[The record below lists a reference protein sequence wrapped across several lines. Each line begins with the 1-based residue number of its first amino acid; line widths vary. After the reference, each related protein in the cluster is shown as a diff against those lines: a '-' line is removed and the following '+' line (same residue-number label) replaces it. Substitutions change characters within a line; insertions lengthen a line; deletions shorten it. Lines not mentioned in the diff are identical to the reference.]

1 LIGKR
6 YKVVILKR
14 IVEDQMAKKATG
26 RQPGPDR
33 ILNAALDLAAD
44 MRWRDIAMEDIANAS
59 GAKLARVYE
68 LFPSKAAI
76 LTAFIRRTDQAVLAG
91 HDFEDASESSRE
103 RLLDVLMRRLDA
115 LEPRRHAVAEIT
127 REFGSDPAS
136 ALCAL
141 PAFAG
146 AMAWSLEAAGIRSS
160 GPLGLIR
167 IKGLSLIYL
176 SALRVWL
183 RDETQDHARTMA
195 QIDKNL
201 KRAESVMS
209 MLPFGARRRRNDDE

>member
-1 LIGKR
+1 
-6 YKVVILKR
+6 
-14 IVEDQMAKKATG
+14 MAKKATG

-33 ILNAALDLAAD
+33 ILDAALDLAAD
-44 MRWRDIAMEDIANAS
+44 MRWRDITMENIADAS
-59 GAKLARVYE
+59 GAKLARVHE
-68 LFPSKAAI
+68 LFPSKAAM

-91 HDFEDASESSRE
+91 HDFKDASEPCRE

-115 LEPRRHAVAEIT
+115 LEPHRPAVAAIT
-127 REFGSDPAS
+127 RDLGCDPAS

-141 PAFAG
+141 PAFAA

-160 GPLGLIR
+160 GPLGMVRL
-167 IKGLSLIYL
+167 KGLSLIYL

-183 RDETQDHARTMA
+183 RDDTQDYARTMA

-201 KRAESVMS
+201 KRAESLMS
-209 MLPFGARRRRNDDE
+209 ALPFGARRRRDAAE

>member
-1 LIGKR
+1 
-6 YKVVILKR
+6 
-14 IVEDQMAKKATG
+14 MAKKATG

-91 HDFEDASESSRE
+91 HDFEDASESNRE